1 MMNFRDITNFFR
13 IRSSS
18 AFLDLTNRGL
28 TLIPREF
35 ISEALSLI
43 LRADVFLNKQ
53 KLTDKDQD
61 ELIYIIARIAPG
73 ENPEKLLEKAR
84 DNSRTMEKAL
94 VCAEKLSAVPLENR
108 VSFASLLL
116 EFDKSYLPI
125 REKTRQEFL
134 LIAEKLSI
142 RETKIA
148 ELLEKDAKRRQTASK
163 VLNSGAGVAVALI
176 VLLLFLLAA
185 TFLRSLFFG
194 VLLAY
199 LFLPVE
205 KYFETRFFRSGIV
218 INLSRLA
225 GKLFLPFTF
234 LSRKVAKPKEK
245 TREEF
250 VKSERKAL
258 VMKSTFAT
266 FISLLLFL
274 FLALIL
280 IAAIIIPT
288 AMNVGRDLKK
298 TIGSSET
305 ITKLEQQISNYVTE
319 PEKDLQKKELKNLSE
334 EKSAM
339 SSEGKE
345 QKKTVQTNGEKSPA
359 KEKIRAVIQKL
370 RPQLKKY
377 AAKYKEELTKFAFD
391 QSKGVVALLF
401 SIVKFLGQFLFDLL
415 LMMFFF
421 LYFLQQMAFF
431 TNSLKGGKKEKSGK
445 LESVGSWAVKGI
457 FETPWLPSVDAESK
471 KEAVKIIDNISNMF
485 RCWARGYLT
494 IILIESVLYVTLFSI
509 ISVPYGVIL
518 GLISST
524 TVLLPV
530 LGLAGCI
537 TLSCTVCLIFCEAHL
552 GATLIGVL
560 LVYLLVNGILE
571 QLILYPNLVGGSIG
585 LSILETIIV
594 VLLGGLFAGIPGMI
608 FAVPAAAVIKYLIPR
623 IYNIWIKP
631 SEGKKL

>member
-1 MMNFRDITNFFR
+1 MNFRDITKFFR

-28 TLIPREF
+28 NLIPGEY

-53 KLTDKDQD
+53 KITDKEQE
-61 ELIYIIARIAPG
+61 ELIYIIARIAPAADA
-73 ENPEKLLEKAR
+73 EKLLDEAKE
-84 DNSRTMEKAL
+84 NSRTLEKAL
-94 VCAEKLSAVPLENR
+94 ACAEKLSAVSLENR

-116 EFDKSYLPI
+116 EFDKSYLPV
-125 REKTRQEFL
+125 REKTRQEFQR
-134 LIAEKLSI
+134 IAEKLSI
-142 RETKIA
+142 REKKVE

-205 KYFETRFFRSGIV
+205 KYFETRFFRSPAV
-218 INLSRLA
+218 VFLSRLME
-225 GKLFLPFTF
+225 KLFLPFTF
-234 LSRKVAKPKEK
+234 LSRKVTKPKEK
-245 TREEF
+245 TREEY
-250 VKSERKAL
+250 VRGERKAL
-258 VMKSTFAT
+258 IMKSTFAT
-266 FISLLLFL
+266 FISLLVFL

-280 IAAIIIPT
+280 LAAIIIPT
-288 AMNVGRDLKK
+288 AMNIGRDLKGA
-298 TIGSSET
+298 IGSSET
-305 ITKLEQQISNYVTE
+305 ITKLEQQINDYVKE
-319 PEKDLQKKELKNLSE
+319 PEKN
-334 EKSAM
+334 
-339 SSEGKE
+339 SSVKAPASPTVKE
-345 QKKTVQTNGEKSPA
+345 QDKAVRDNGTKDSRT
-359 KEKIRAVIQKL
+359 KGKIRNLVQKL

-391 QSKGVVALLF
+391 QSKGVVSLLF
-401 SIVKFLGQFLFDLL
+401 SIIKFLGQFLFDLL
-415 LMMFFF
+415 LMLFFF

-431 TNSLKGGKKEKSGK
+431 TNSLKGGKKKKSRK

-471 KEAVKIIDNISNMF
+471 NEAVKIIDNISNMF

-509 ISVPYGVIL
+509 ISVPYGVVL

-631 SEGKKL
+631 SEGKKS

>member
-1 MMNFRDITNFFR
+1 MNFRDITKFFR

-28 TLIPREF
+28 NLIPGEY

-53 KLTDKDQD
+53 KITDKEQE
-61 ELIYIIARIAPG
+61 ELIYIIARIAPAADA
-73 ENPEKLLEKAR
+73 EKLLDEAKE
-84 DNSRTMEKAL
+84 NSRTLEKAL
-94 VCAEKLSAVPLENR
+94 ACAEKLSAVPLENR

-116 EFDKSYLPI
+116 EFDKSYLPV
-125 REKTRQEFL
+125 REKTRQEFQR
-134 LIAEKLSI
+134 IAEKLSI
-142 RETKIA
+142 REKKVE

-205 KYFETRFFRSGIV
+205 KYFETKFFRSPAV
-218 INLSRLA
+218 VFLSRLME
-225 GKLFLPFTF
+225 KLFLPFTF
-234 LSRKVAKPKEK
+234 LSRKVTKPKEK
-245 TREEF
+245 TREEY
-250 VKSERKAL
+250 VKGERKAL
-258 VMKSTFAT
+258 IMKSTFAT
-266 FISLLLFL
+266 FISLLVFL

-280 IAAIIIPT
+280 LAAIIIPT
-288 AMNVGRDLKK
+288 AMNIGRDLKGA
-298 TIGSSET
+298 IGSSET
-305 ITKLEQQISNYVTE
+305 ITKLEQQINDYVKE
-319 PEKDLQKKELKNLSE
+319 PEKN
-334 EKSAM
+334 
-339 SSEGKE
+339 SSVKAPASPTVKE
-345 QKKTVQTNGEKSPA
+345 QDKAVRDNGTKDSRT
-359 KEKIRAVIQKL
+359 KGKIRNLVQKL

-391 QSKGVVALLF
+391 QSKGVVSLLF
-401 SIVKFLGQFLFDLL
+401 SIIKFLGQFLFDLL
-415 LMMFFF
+415 LMLFFF

-431 TNSLKGGKKEKSGK
+431 TNSLKGGKKKKSRK

-471 KEAVKIIDNISNMF
+471 NEAVKIIDNISNMF

-509 ISVPYGVIL
+509 ISVPYGVVL

-631 SEGKKL
+631 SEGKKS

>member
-1 MMNFRDITNFFR
+1 MNFRDITSFFR

-35 ISEALSLI
+35 ITEALSLI

-53 KLTDKDQD
+53 KITDKEQE
-61 ELIYIIARIAPG
+61 ELIYIIARIAPE
-73 ENPEKLLEKAR
+73 ENPEKILEKAK

-125 REKTRQEFL
+125 REKTKQEFQ

-142 RETKIA
+142 REKKIE

-205 KYFETRFFRSGIV
+205 KYFETKFFRSGTV
-218 INLSRLA
+218 IFLSRLM

-234 LSRKVAKPKEK
+234 LSRKVTKPKEK

-266 FISLLLFL
+266 FISLLVFL

-288 AMNVGRDLKK
+288 AMSLGSDLKK
-298 TIGSSET
+298 AVGASET
-305 ITKLEQQISNYVTE
+305 ITKLEQQITNYVTE
-319 PEKDLQKKELKNLSE
+319 PEKNTSENGLQQKSLSKTTVPSAVKEVKKIE
-334 EKSAM
+334 ET
-339 SSEGKE
+339 EV
-345 QKKTVQTNGEKSPA
+345 QKDQVKG
-359 KEKIRAVIQKL
+359 KIRAIVQKL
-370 RPQLKKY
+370 RPLLKKY

-401 SIVKFLGQFLFDLL
+401 SIIKILGNFLFDLL
-415 LMMFFF
+415 LMLFFF

-431 TNSLKGGKKEKSGK
+431 TNSIKGGKKEKSGK

-509 ISVPYGVIL
+509 ISVPYGVVL
-518 GLISST
+518 GLSSST

-537 TLSCTVCLIFCEAHL
+537 TLTCTVCLIFCEAHL

-631 SEGKKL
+631 SEGKKS

>member
-1 MMNFRDITNFFR
+1 MNFRDITKFFR

-28 TLIPREF
+28 NLIPGEY

-53 KLTDKDQD
+53 KITDKEQE
-61 ELIYIIARIAPG
+61 ELIYIIARIAPAADA
-73 ENPEKLLEKAR
+73 EKLLDEAKE
-84 DNSRTMEKAL
+84 NSRTLEKAL
-94 VCAEKLSAVPLENR
+94 ACAEKLSAVSLENR

-116 EFDKSYLPI
+116 EFDKSYLPV
-125 REKTRQEFL
+125 REKTRQEFQR
-134 LIAEKLSI
+134 IAEKLSI
-142 RETKIA
+142 REKKVE

-205 KYFETRFFRSGIV
+205 KYFETRFFRSPAV
-218 INLSRLA
+218 VFLSRLME
-225 GKLFLPFTF
+225 KLFLPFTF
-234 LSRKVAKPKEK
+234 LSRKVTKPKEK
-245 TREEF
+245 TREEY
-250 VKSERKAL
+250 VKGERKAL
-258 VMKSTFAT
+258 IMKSTFAT
-266 FISLLLFL
+266 FISLLVFL

-280 IAAIIIPT
+280 LAAIIIPT
-288 AMNVGRDLKK
+288 AMNIGRDLKGA
-298 TIGSSET
+298 IGSSET
-305 ITKLEQQISNYVTE
+305 ITKLEQQINDYVKE
-319 PEKDLQKKELKNLSE
+319 PEKN
-334 EKSAM
+334 
-339 SSEGKE
+339 SSVKAPASPTVKE
-345 QKKTVQTNGEKSPA
+345 QDKAVRDNGTKNSRT
-359 KEKIRAVIQKL
+359 KGKIRNLVQKL

-391 QSKGVVALLF
+391 QSKGVVSLLF
-401 SIVKFLGQFLFDLL
+401 SIIKFLGQFLFDLL
-415 LMMFFF
+415 LMLFFF

-431 TNSLKGGKKEKSGK
+431 TNSLKGGKKKKSRK

-471 KEAVKIIDNISNMF
+471 NEAVKIIDNISNMF

-509 ISVPYGVIL
+509 ISVPYGVVL

-631 SEGKKL
+631 SEGKKS

>member
-1 MMNFRDITNFFR
+1 MNFRDITKFFR

-28 TLIPREF
+28 NLIPGEY

-53 KLTDKDQD
+53 KITDKEQE
-61 ELIYIIARIAPG
+61 ELIYIIARIAPAADA
-73 ENPEKLLEKAR
+73 EKLLDEAKE
-84 DNSRTMEKAL
+84 NSRTLEKAL
-94 VCAEKLSAVPLENR
+94 ACAEKLSAVSLENR

-116 EFDKSYLPI
+116 EFDKSYLPV
-125 REKTRQEFL
+125 REKTRQEFQR
-134 LIAEKLSI
+134 IAEKLSI
-142 RETKIA
+142 REKKVE

-205 KYFETRFFRSGIV
+205 KYFETRFFRSPAV
-218 INLSRLA
+218 VFLSRLME
-225 GKLFLPFTF
+225 KLFLPFTF
-234 LSRKVAKPKEK
+234 LSRKVTKPKEK
-245 TREEF
+245 TREEY
-250 VKSERKAL
+250 VKGERKAL
-258 VMKSTFAT
+258 IMKSTFAT
-266 FISLLLFL
+266 FISLLVFL

-280 IAAIIIPT
+280 LAAIIIPT
-288 AMNVGRDLKK
+288 AMNIGRDLKGA
-298 TIGSSET
+298 IGSSET
-305 ITKLEQQISNYVTE
+305 ITKLEQQINDYVKE
-319 PEKDLQKKELKNLSE
+319 PEKN
-334 EKSAM
+334 
-339 SSEGKE
+339 SSVKAPASPTVKE
-345 QKKTVQTNGEKSPA
+345 QDKAVRDNGTKDSRT
-359 KEKIRAVIQKL
+359 KGKIRNLVQKL

-391 QSKGVVALLF
+391 QSKGVVSLLF
-401 SIVKFLGQFLFDLL
+401 SIIKFLGQFLFDLL
-415 LMMFFF
+415 LMLFFF

-431 TNSLKGGKKEKSGK
+431 TNSLKGGKKKKSRK

-471 KEAVKIIDNISNMF
+471 NEAVKIIDNISNMF

-509 ISVPYGVIL
+509 ISVPYGVVL

-631 SEGKKL
+631 SEGKKS